1 MGDLV
6 KKNNAVGFPN
16 MPSLPAMFQNTLPPE
31 VPQIQYK
38 AGLIPIV
45 ENFVHNWKLGQIERA
60 SEREANIA
68 ENCNRRQ
75 VAMFKGIE
83 DLLLFGPRYN
93 LKIKTIEHELRMMDV
108 VERRAEAELQT
119 VQFKNMQEYAEAQM
133 AQLDLKMRMKEAKE
147 NGLDENETD

>member
-6 KKNNAVGFPN
+6 KKNNPVAFPN
-16 MPSLPAMFQNTLPPE
+16 MPSLPSMFQNTLPPE

-38 AGLIPIV
+38 GGLVPIV
-45 ENFVHNWKLGQIERA
+45 ENFIHNWKLGQIERA

-68 ENCNRRQ
+68 ENTNRRQ

-93 LKIKTIEHELRMMDV
+93 LKMKGIEHELTMMDIA
-108 VERRAEAELQT
+108 ERKAEAELQGI
-119 VQFKNMQEYAEAQM
+119 QFKNKQEYHEAQI
-133 AQLDLKMRMKEAKE
+133 AELDYKVRYKEAKS
-147 NGLDENETD
+147 NGLFDEED